1 VGRLTFHALR
11 ADRVKFNPNSHQNAC
26 SLSADD
32 LSLPSTDLFL
42 WRFLMIY
49 WIYLVIAI
57 LTEVVGTTMMK
68 VSQGLTRLVPS
79 VTMFVMYAISFV
91 FMAFALKKLEVS
103 TAYAIWSGLGTAAIA
118 AIGIIWFQESLNAA
132 KVVGTGLVIA
142 GVILLN
148 IKA

>member
-1 VGRLTFHALR
+1 
-11 ADRVKFNPNSHQNAC
+11 
-26 SLSADD
+26 
-32 LSLPSTDLFL
+32 
-42 WRFLMIY
+42 MIY

-118 AIGIIWFQESLNAA
+118 AIGIIWFQESLSTA